1 VRVPPRA
8 MRRLSDMRILFTI
21 IDANLAGGQRVAL
34 EVMQELRAGGV
45 ELFAAFPGTGPLEA
59 AMRAIGVQT
68 EYVPTWRLRD
78 RRGYLALARLVR
90 RIRPDLIY
98 THCAGGGEFIAAVV
112 GKLWGIPVVI
122 HRHAAPALTGS
133 RLRQG
138 VERTL
143 IRWAYSS
150 ASAVIAVSDATCK
163 QLADLGVPLAR
174 VKTIKNAIAVEKF
187 VPSSPHARALVRS
200 EFGLAG
206 DSVVISLIGRLCENK
221 GQRVLL
227 EAARRLPCRELNL
240 RFLLVGKDQ
249 EQGGRYEAY
258 LKRLAREYG
267 LSDRVVF
274 AGYRDE
280 VADLLAAS
288 DMTVLPSN
296 AEAFGLAIVE
306 SMAAKKPVV
315 ATATA
320 GAREIVEDGITGLI
334 VPIDDAAALG
344 QAILRLVQDPRLGAT
359 LAENAYAH
367 VAAHFDTETF
377 FQKVMGVLSGSVPQR
392 RRHVLEL

>member
-1 VRVPPRA
+1 
-8 MRRLSDMRILFTI
+8 
-21 IDANLAGGQRVAL
+21 
-34 EVMQELRAGGV
+34 
-45 ELFAAFPGTGPLEA
+45 
-59 AMRAIGVQT
+59 
-68 EYVPTWRLRD
+68 
-78 RRGYLALARLVR
+78 
-90 RIRPDLIY
+90 
-98 THCAGGGEFIAAVV
+98 
-112 GKLWGIPVVI
+112 
-122 HRHAAPALTGS
+122 
-133 RLRQG
+133 
-138 VERTL
+138 
-143 IRWAYSS
+143 
-150 ASAVIAVSDATCK
+150 
-163 QLADLGVPLAR
+163 
-174 VKTIKNAIAVEKF
+174 
-187 VPSSPHARALVRS
+187 
-200 EFGLAG
+200 
-206 DSVVISLIGRLCENK
+206 
-221 GQRVLL
+221 
-227 EAARRLPCRELNL
+227 
-240 RFLLVGKDQ
+240 LVGKDQ